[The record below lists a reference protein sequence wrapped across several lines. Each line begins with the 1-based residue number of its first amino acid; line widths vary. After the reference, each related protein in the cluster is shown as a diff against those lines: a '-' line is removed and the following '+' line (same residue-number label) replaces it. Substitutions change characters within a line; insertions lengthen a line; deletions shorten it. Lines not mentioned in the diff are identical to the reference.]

1 MASGKSSL
9 FLRITVVL
17 AIVGCLYAAYYYL
30 YRGKAGAG
38 APDGQQ
44 GGAASSGSAGGKGPA
59 VELGIAYGTE
69 KKTWLEWAVQQ
80 FEAVPEGRNIK
91 INLIPKGSL
100 EGAQALVA
108 GDKTIQVWSPASS
121 LYKDT
126 FIQDWQLKYSNAPI
140 LKEESLALTPM
151 VFVMWEERYQAMI
164 QKYKSL
170 NFTTISQAL
179 QEKGGWNSIAQKPEW
194 GLFKLGHTHPTKS
207 NSGLMTLVLMAY
219 DFNNKTRDL
228 SLKDLLNVKFQ
239 DWMSAMERGVTGL
252 ADSTGTMMRDM
263 VLRGPSSY
271 DAVFVYESVAID
283 FLKSAEGRWGEVH
296 VVYPRENMWSDNP
309 YYIIDAPWSS
319 KEQRAAAE
327 SFLKFLLTEPVQ
339 KESLKHGFRPGDPNV
354 PVKFAES
361 PFTVYERQGL
371 QIEPGSTC
379 DPPKAEVITNLL
391 TMWQRSQGGR

>member
-9 FLRITVVL
+9 LPRIIIVL

-30 YRGKAGAG
+30 YRNKAGAG
-38 APDGQQ
+38 DQVSGTSSAPS
-44 GGAASSGSAGGKGPA
+44 GGSKGG

-69 KKTWLEWAVQQ
+69 KKTWLEWAVQE
-80 FEAVPEGRNIK
+80 FSSTPEGRNIR

-100 EGAQALVA
+100 EGAQALVS
-108 GDKTIQVWSPASS
+108 GDKSIQAWLPASS

-126 FIQDWQLKYSNAPI
+126 FIQDWQIKYSNAPI

-151 VFVMWEERYQAMI
+151 VFVIWDERYHAMI

-170 NFTTISQAL
+170 NFTTVAQAL
-179 QEKGGWNSIAQKPEW
+179 QEKGGWNAIAQKPEW
-194 GLFKLGHTHPTKS
+194 GLFKLGHTHPAKS

-219 DFNNKTRDL
+219 DFNSKTRDL
-228 SLKDLLNVKFQ
+228 GLKDLLNVQFQ
-239 DWMSAMERGVTGL
+239 DWMAKVERATTGL
-252 ADSTGTMMRDM
+252 ADSTGTMMKDM
-263 VLRGPSSY
+263 VLKGPSSY

-283 FLKSAEGRWGEVH
+283 FLRSAEGRWGEVH
-296 VVYPRENMWSDNP
+296 IVYPKENMWSDNP

-319 KEQRAAAE
+319 KEQRQAAE
-327 SFLKFLLTEPVQ
+327 AFLKFLMSEAVQ

-361 PFTVYERQGL
+361 PFTQYERYGL

-379 DPPKAEVITNLL
+379 EAPRAEVLNNLL
-391 TMWQRSQGGR
+391 AIWQRSQGSR

>member
-1 MASGKSSL
+1 MTSGKSSL
-9 FLRITVVL
+9 FPRIIIVL

-30 YRGKAGAG
+30 YRNKAGGG
-38 APDGQQ
+38 APDSAPS
-44 GGAASSGSAGGKGPA
+44 GGGSSGSGAARGPA
-59 VELGIAYGTE
+59 VEFGIAYGTE

-80 FEAVPEGRNIK
+80 FQTAPEGRNIK

-108 GDKTIQVWSPASS
+108 GDKNINVWVPASS
-121 LYKDT
+121 LYKDA
-126 FIQDWQLKYSNAPI
+126 FIQDWQLKYSSAPI

-151 VFVMWEERYQAMI
+151 VFVMWEERYQAML

-170 NFTTISQAL
+170 NFTTIAQAL
-179 QEKGGWNSIAQKPEW
+179 QEKGGWNAIAQKPEW

-219 DFNNKTRDL
+219 DYNDKTRDL

-239 DWMSAMERGVTGL
+239 DWMSAIERGVTGL
-252 ADSTGTMMRDM
+252 PDSTGIMMKDM
-263 VLRGPSSY
+263 VLKGPSSY

-309 YYIIDAPWSS
+309 YYIIDAAWSS
-319 KEQRAAAE
+319 KEQRQAAE
-327 SFLKFLLTEPVQ
+327 AFLKFLLTEPVQ

-354 PVKFAES
+354 PIKFAES
-361 PFTVYERQGL
+361 PFTVYERHGL

-379 DPPKAEVITNLL
+379 EPPKAEIITNLL

>member
-1 MASGKSSL
+1 MATGKSNL
-9 FLRITVVL
+9 LGRIVIVL
-17 AIVGCLYAAYYYL
+17 AIVGCLYGAYYY
-30 YRGKAGAG
+30 YRNKSGG
-38 APDGQQ
+38 DSGQQ
-44 GGAASSGSAGGKGPA
+44 PVGSPPASGNSKGPPA
-59 VELGIAYGTE
+59 EIGLAFGTE
-69 KKTWLEWAVQQ
+69 KKSWLEWAVQQ
-80 FEAVPEGRNIK
+80 FANTSDGRNIK

-108 GDKTIQVWSPASS
+108 GDKSIQAWLPASS

-126 FIQDWQLKYSNAPI
+126 FVQDWQVKYGNAPI

-151 VFVMWEERYQAMI
+151 VFVIWEERYQAMI

-170 NFTTISQAL
+170 NFTTIAQAL
-179 QEKGGWNSIAQKPEW
+179 QEKGGWNAIAQKPEW
-194 GLFKLGHTHPTKS
+194 GLFKLGHTHPSKS

-228 SLKDLLNVKFQ
+228 GLKDLLNVKFQ
-239 DWMSAMERGVTGL
+239 DWMSTIERGVSGL
-252 ADSTGTMMRDM
+252 ADSTGTMMKEM
-263 VLRGPSSY
+263 VLKGPSSY

-309 YYIIDAPWSS
+309 YYIIDAAWSS
-319 KEQRAAAE
+319 KDQRAAAE
-327 SFLKFLLTEPVQ
+327 TFLKFLMTEPVQ

-361 PFTVYERQGL
+361 PFTVYERHGL

-379 DPPKAEVITNLL
+379 EPPRAEVINNLL
-391 TMWQRSQGGR
+391 AIWQRSQGGR

>member
-9 FLRITVVL
+9 VARIFIVL
-17 AIVGCLYAAYYYL
+17 VIVGCLYAAYHYL
-30 YRGKAGAG
+30 YRNKSADSDAQ
-38 APDGQQ
+38 D
-44 GGAASSGSAGGKGPA
+44 SSGGSPSSVAKGSEVA
-59 VELGIAYGTE
+59 IGIAYGTE
-69 KKTWLEWAVQQ
+69 KKSWLEWAVQE
-80 FEAVPEGRNIK
+80 FGSSPEGRKIK
-91 INLIPKGSL
+91 VNLIPKGSL

-108 GDKTIQVWSPASS
+108 GDKSIQVWSPASS

-126 FIQDWQLKYSNAPI
+126 FIQDWQVKYSTAPI
-140 LKEESLALTPM
+140 LREESLALTPM

-170 NFTTISQAL
+170 NFTTIAQAL
-179 QEKGGWNSIAQKPEW
+179 QEKGGWNAIAQKPEW
-194 GLFKLGHTHPTKS
+194 GLFKLGHTHPAKS

-228 SLKDLLNVKFQ
+228 SLKDLLNVQFQ
-239 DWMSAMERGVTGL
+239 DWMSAMERGVSGL
-252 ADSTGTMMRDM
+252 ADSTGTMMKDM

-271 DAVFVYESVAID
+271 DAAFVYESVAID

-296 VVYPRENMWSDNP
+296 IVYPRENMWSDNP

-327 SFLKFLLTEPVQ
+327 VFLKFLLSEPVQ

-354 PVKFAES
+354 PIKFTES
-361 PFTVYERQGL
+361 PFALYERYGL
-371 QIEPGSTC
+371 KIEPGSTC
-379 DPPKAEVITNLL
+379 EPPKAEVLNNLL
-391 TMWQRSQGGR
+391 AIWQRSQGR